1 MGDPVRVGDRV
12 TVDIASVAH
21 GGHCV
26 ARADGQVVF
35 VRHTLPGERVVAQV
49 TEVGP
54 GNRFLRADAVEVLR
68 ASMDRVDPPCTYAG
82 DCGGC
87 DWQHV
92 ALPAQR
98 TVKAGILREVL
109 GRAVPAGLLDAL
121 RVEPVPGDR
130 DGLRW
135 RTRMRFHVDPSGRP
149 GLLRHRSHDVVP
161 VTDCLIGADFSD
173 VLARTWAAAEIL
185 CVRSDPAVVLPDP
198 GPGRARVFES
208 AAGRMWRVDAA
219 GFWQVHPGAADALVE
234 CVRAFA
240 AVRPGETCL
249 DLYAGVGLFAGAL
262 AADVTG
268 AGVVIAVES
277 DEQACRNARRNLHDL
292 PWVQIVHADVGR
304 WLRGVGRA
312 ITRSADA
319 AVLDPPRS
327 GAGHATVREL
337 AASGVGRI
345 VYVSCEPTTLAR
357 DLEHLAEAGFTVR
370 AIRAFDCFPMT
381 HHVETVVLVT
391 RTV

>member
-68 ASMDRVDPPCTYAG
+68 ASIDRVDPPCRYAG
-82 DCGGC
+82 ECGGC

-98 TVKAGILREVL
+98 SMKSDVLREAL
-109 GRAVPAGLLDAL
+109 GRVVPATVLDDL
-121 RVEPVPGDR
+121 QVESVPGDR

-135 RTRMRFHVDPSGRP
+135 RTRMRFHVGPDGHP
-149 GLLRHRSHDVVP
+149 GLLRHRSHEVVP
-161 VTDCLIGADFSD
+161 VTDCLIGSDFTA
-173 VLARTWAAAEIL
+173 VLSRTWGAAEIL
-185 CVRSDPAVVLPDP
+185 CVRAEPTVVVPDP
-198 GPGRARVFES
+198 QPGQARVIES
-208 AAGRMWRVDAA
+208 AVGRTWRVDAA
-219 GFWQVHPGAADALVE
+219 GFWQVHPGAANTLVA
-234 CVRAFA
+234 CVRGFA
-240 AVRPGETCL
+240 GVRPGERCL
-249 DLYAGVGLFAGAL
+249 DLYSGVGLFAGAL
-262 AADVTG
+262 AADVTESG
-268 AGVVIAVES
+268 ALIAVEA
-277 DEQACRNARRNLHDL
+277 DAQACRDARRNLHDL
-292 PWVQIVHADVGR
+292 PWVQIVHADVPR
-304 WLRGVGRA
+304 WLRGPG
-312 ITRSADA
+312 RSAMEGINLA
-319 AVLDPPRS
+319 IADPPRT
-327 GAGHATVREL
+327 GLGRAVVREL
-337 AASGVGRI
+337 TASDIGRV

-357 DLEHLAEAGFTVR
+357 DLGYLAEEGFKAR

-381 HHVETVVLVT
+381 HHMETVILLERAT
-391 RTV
+391 